1 MKYNDNL
8 CNTYYSFVTT
18 VLVFVLRIVQR
29 VPRPHGPGLFCLF
42 FGGGHGGA
50 GFELFGEPVFQA
62 LGVGTKGGV
71 GQAAGEDAAED
82 RDGSH
87 DAFGEGELAH
97 LGTDVL
103 LGFRGVEHDADEAGE
118 FIRGLFADQFAVLD
132 GEVES
137 LAAVEVSELLDDA
150 QDEAEVLDHVCR
162 EGRPGGTGRDGDAG
176 GLIDFGADDLARDG
190 VHELA
195 ADAGCLRVLF
205 DGDARHVLR
214 NIVSDGFFQ
223 ELVPVDDVALDRQ
236 DLRDGRGDVEVKV
249 VRVEVLHLLDG
260 GLAGVLDVL
269 EGDVLRLVRQFS
281 GLDDDVIEELV
292 RVLDELVRIEVLDRL
307 DCLLRRLL
315 EEFGQL
321 FLIIIHCI

>member
-8 CNTYYSFVTT
+8 CHTYYSFVTT
-18 VLVFVLRIVQR
+18 VLVYVLQVVQK

-42 FGGGHGGA
+42 FGGGHRGA
-50 GFELFGEPVFQA
+50 GFELFREPVFQA
-62 LGVGTKGGV
+62 LGVGTKRGV

-118 FIRGLFADQFAVLD
+118 FVRGLFADEFAVFD
-132 GEVES
+132 GEVEG

-162 EGRPGGTGRDGDAG
+162 EGRPGGTGRDV
-176 GLIDFGADDLARDG
+176 GADDLARDG

-236 DLRDGRGDVEVKV
+236 DLRDGRGDVEVEV

-315 EEFGQL
+315 EEFRQL

>member
-18 VLVFVLRIVQR
+18 VLVCALRIVQR

-42 FGGGHGGA
+42 FGGGHGSA

-62 LGVGTKGGV
+62 LGVGTKRGV

-118 FIRGLFADQFAVLD
+118 FIRGLFADEFAVLD
-132 GEVES
+132 GEVEGFP
-137 LAAVEVSELLDDA
+137 AVEVSELLHDA

-176 GLIDFGADDLARDG
+176 GFIDFGADDLARDG
-190 VHELA
+190 IHELA
-195 ADAGCLRVLF
+195 ADAGCLRILF

-214 NIVSDGFFQ
+214 DVVPDGFSE
-223 ELVPVDDVALDRQ
+223 ELVTVDDVALDRQ
-236 DLRDGRGDVEVKV
+236 HFRDGGRNVEVEV
-249 VRVEVLHLLDG
+249 VRVEVLHLLNG
-260 GLAGVLDVL
+260 CFAGVLDVL

-281 GLDDDVIEELV
+281 GLDDDVVEELV

-307 DCLLRRLL
+307 DGLLRRLL
-315 EEFGQL
+315 EEFRQL
-321 FLIIIHCI
+321 FLIIIHSI